1 MNTAKPHEAHPLSL
15 LQTIPG
21 IGNILSLVVLYAMH
35 QSDRVTSGQ
44 ACASDGRL
52 VTCRK
57 ASGGNRVGT
66 SGTKIGHAPLTWAF
80 SAAATLFLRNT
91 PQGQKL
97 LSRLEQK
104 PDQGK
109 ALSLLAHT
117 LGRAVSDRRKR
128 HTACAM
134 DRFLRTCGRSAD
146 APGASRDAS
155 GDAPAS
161 SPRVVRLDGVFAR
174 QGVQKTC
181 LPEPWRWMGHPRWLR
196 PRRRVLARGLRG
208 LPLSRA

>member
-1 MNTAKPHEAHPLSL
+1 LNTAKPHEAHPLSL

-21 IGNILSLVVLYAMH
+21 IGNILSLVGLYAMP
-35 QSDRVTSGQ
+35 QSDRVPRGQ

-80 SAAATLFLRNT
+80 SAAATLCLRNT

-104 PDQGK
+104 PAQGK
-109 ALSLLAHT
+109 ALSLLAPT

-128 HTACAM
+128 HTAFAM
-134 DRFLRTCGRSAD
+134 DLCLRT
-146 APGASRDAS
+146 
-155 GDAPAS
+155 
-161 SPRVVRLDGVFAR
+161 
-174 QGVQKTC
+174 
-181 LPEPWRWMGHPRWLR
+181 
-196 PRRRVLARGLRG
+196 
-208 LPLSRA
+208 